1 MLKKSFILNKNVSLF
16 SDILF
21 FDKIMQRRKKYDCTQ
36 MSMTRYMIYCTR
48 VKWLSFSFL
57 DTSINSNVHSGELGS
72 WSFIDLPRF
81 FILISFDNSPIFY
94 FMKQHAILNHRRQIC
109 HNKLYLTGLLRSK
122 L

>member
-48 VKWLSFSFL
+48 VKWFSFSFL
-57 DTSINSNVHSGELGS
+57 DTSINSNVHSG
-72 WSFIDLPRF
+72 
-81 FILISFDNSPIFY
+81 
-94 FMKQHAILNHRRQIC
+94 
-109 HNKLYLTGLLRSK
+109 
-122 L
+122 

>member
-57 DTSINSNVHSGELGS
+57 DTSINSNVHLSMYLD
-72 WSFIDLPRF
+72 FPFLYLLIIPLF
-81 FILISFDNSPIFY
+81 FIL
-94 FMKQHAILNHRRQIC
+94 
-109 HNKLYLTGLLRSK
+109 
-122 L
+122 